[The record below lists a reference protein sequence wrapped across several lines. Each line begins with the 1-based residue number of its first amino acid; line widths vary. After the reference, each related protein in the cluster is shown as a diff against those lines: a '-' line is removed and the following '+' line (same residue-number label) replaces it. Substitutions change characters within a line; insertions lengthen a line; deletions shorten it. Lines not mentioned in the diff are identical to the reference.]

1 MSLQP
6 RQDLASDAVWVTV
19 SYQPV
24 SLFSLKRSD
33 ATSMAGRTNWVPTPY
48 AIKMALLRVL
58 LEGEGYGQR
67 DHFNHW
73 LKPQFEWIR
82 GLTVYV
88 LPPERLVVN
97 RNGYTL
103 RYYDQVTDKQ
113 DKGRKTLPMQPG
125 FVFRE
130 WVFLEGN
137 LRICVGPSQ
146 WVEKLADL
154 FAQINYFGKRG
165 CFFQFL
171 PGEILYTATPSF
183 AGNPGQG
190 FMVQPWDDLGPQAT
204 FGRINPFSG
213 EKAQVGR
220 DRVIESGLLPLR
232 LRSTGARYD
241 VYERL

>member
-1 MSLQP
+1 MSQ
-6 RQDLASDAVWVTV
+6 RVKAGTERVWLTV
-19 SYQPV
+19 GYEPV

-33 ATSMAGRTNWVPTPY
+33 ATSMAGRSNLVPTPY

-58 LEGEGYGQR
+58 LEREGYGQR
-67 DHFNHW
+67 DRWEAW
-73 LKPQFEWIR
+73 LKPLFEWIR

-103 RYYDQVTDKQ
+103 RYYDQVTDKT

-137 LRICVGPSQ
+137 LRICVGPSDRAE
-146 WVEKLADL
+146 VLAGL
-154 FAQINYFGKRG
+154 FAEVNYFGKRG

-171 PGEILYTATPSF
+171 PEAIRYTAEPSF
-183 AGNPGQG
+183 VMGGEAG
-190 FMVQPWDDLGPQAT
+190 FVVQPWDDLGPGAT

-213 EKAQVGR
+213 ERAQVGR

-232 LRSTGARYD
+232 LRSTGAKYD
-241 VYERL
+241 VYERY